1 MTASLLR
8 ILVDCHVLDL
18 TRSDL
23 HFRILGHDVA
33 ARGEAKPQHRSTSP
47 VMDWV
52 IVSACEAE
60 R

>member
-1 MTASLLR
+1 M
-8 ILVDCHVLDL
+8 DCHVLDL